1 MIQLEKIQDEIK
13 SLPHRDFV
21 KLRNWIIEQDWDEWD
36 KQIEEDIALGKL
48 DFLIEEAKNE
58 KKEGKLKEL

>member
-1 MIQLEKIQDEIK
+1 MIQLEKIQKEIK